1 MIILKNIK
9 NRKFSITIL
18 TGFLGSGKTTF
29 LNKYVS
35 YLLNNQEKPQ
45 VIVNEYG
52 NLDVD
57 SYALGNQVEVASIL
71 NGCVCCDS
79 QLDLI
84 KQLKHFINESA
95 MHHIII
101 EATGIAHPLEII
113 AACQDPEIAEYTDVP
128 TVIGLVDGPQFLKRK
143 LYTNNTKDLMEEQLK
158 VCHAI
163 IVNKMDL
170 IDNEAKENLKVLK
183 ELNPHAAITYTTYTE
198 CDIEDLLNEANI
210 ATPSMT
216 GVKYGHHHGINSLVY
231 TFTSPID
238 RQLFYQFILRLL
250 DNVLRLKGYVKFRD
264 APMDTYE
271 FQYANGLPD
280 YHVIDEAMELKIVLI
295 GEQLDINRLRNKLD
309 GLQFT

>member
-9 NRKFSITIL
+9 NRKIFITIL

-29 LNKYVS
+29 LKKYVS
-35 YLLNNQEKPQ
+35 YLVNNHEKPQ

-143 LYTNNTKDLMEEQLK
+143 LYTNNTKDLMEAQLK
-158 VCHAI
+158 MCDAI

-170 IDNEAKENLKVLK
+170 IENESKASLNVLH
-183 ELNPHAAITYTTYTE
+183 ELNPYASVKYTTYTE
-198 CDIEDLLNEANI
+198 CDIEELLVEANK
-210 ATPSMT
+210 ATPTTVST
-216 GVKYGHHHGINSLVY
+216 KQGHHHGINSLVY
-231 TFTSPID
+231 RFTGPID
-238 RQLFYQFILRLL
+238 RQLFYQFILRLPN
-250 DNVLRLKGYVKFRD
+250 NVLRLKGYVKFRD

-280 YHVIDEAMELKIVLI
+280 YHVIGEAMDLKIVLI

>member
-1 MIILKNIK
+1 MKNIK
-9 NRKFSITIL
+9 NRKIAITIL

-29 LNKYVS
+29 LKNYVN
-35 YLLNNQEKPQ
+35 YLLNNQEKPR

-57 SYALGNQVEVASIL
+57 SYTLGNQIEVASIL

-84 KQLKHFINESA
+84 KQLKHFINKSA

-113 AACQDPEIAEYTDVP
+113 AACQDPEIAESVDVP
-128 TVIGLVDGPQFLKRK
+128 TIIGLVDGPQFLKRK

-170 IDNEAKENLKVLK
+170 VKNDTKAALNDLE
-183 ELNPHAAITYTTYTE
+183 ELNPNAAIEYTTYAE
-198 CDIEDLLNEANI
+198 CDIAQLLYHSNVSSTSDI
-210 ATPSMT
+210 TRH
-216 GVKYGHHHGINSLVY
+216 GHHNGINSLVY
-231 TFTSPID
+231 TFTGPID
-238 RQLFYQFILRLL
+238 RQLFYQFILRLS
-250 DNVLRLKGYVKFRD
+250 DNVLRLKGYVKFHD

-280 YHVIDEAMELKIVLI
+280 YHVINQSMELKIVLI
-295 GEQLDINRLRNKLD
+295 GEQLDINQLRNKLD
-309 GLQFT
+309 VIQFT